1 MFHDFCIIQSIKS
14 IMLKK
19 DTVFFGLIVCLF
31 LFAGG
36 AKRNNSIQ
44 AASLNSSETDPN
56 VQMIHP
62 SADQAD
68 VSSIE
73 AAVRAI
79 YEAISFREGEEPDM
93 NRFRS
98 LFNPNAQFIRITQDG
113 ADTMNVESFTASFR
127 ERVKTG
133 ALKSFYE
140 AELSRKTLAFGSI
153 AQIFSTYHKRMNTE
167 DPEGLTRG
175 INSIQLYNDGQRWW
189 IISILWEDERGDNLI
204 PSEYLR

>member
-79 YEAISFREGEEPDM
+79 YEAISFREGEVPDM